1 MSVFSYLFGLLTLLV
16 LESVASPVLPIPGS
30 PLSRE
35 EYEVFFE
42 SLKPTWKAETFCH
55 LRQTKGCYSSA
66 IIKLDMEENHGL
78 IPEGPVCSEFL
89 EAPSFQSFCHFT
101 QYRCIKQQF
110 YTKRIPCTGL
120 SPTNLQLTEQP
131 TTVVFKAEDK
141 SSPTQIAPE
150 QARLSSA
157 DGLINN
163 MVKVLLDYSYIL
175 SGLKSPLE
183 KLPLTTPGRVI
194 PTQAMELAVLPPT
207 PQVPTASALSPP
219 SPGPS
224 AQTERTW
231 RQHLW
236 NKIRPIIYLSLS
248 RKLPQV
254 TTVSAPNFMSKPIT
268 ENTSIST
275 KEEVQKTASHGSLL
289 ALNLDQAMT
298 ILCKA
303 VLEGNCL
310 SEAYTKA
317 WKEME
322 AKVYEFGDEVC
333 DSLGRRH
340 MELCHDCAFCSLKRE
355 QCKDSRNLTRVHC
368 NAGSFTTYINPEI
381 SAQHQAAANKISS
394 SETWQYYGMK
404 DFLGL
409 KAEYWCSQMA
419 TRGCEDKRVALW
431 LRIEYTAFPDGD
443 ASDQICDS
451 DGVQYPSYCVFKSH
465 QCFQKSVYNV
475 QVFRCS
481 CHRNKK
487 YQVLTEE
494 EGEEKVQLW
503 RQHFYL
509 PKNETR

>member
-110 YTKRIPCTGL
+110 YTKVGSSIRDGRIPCTGL

-322 AKVYEFGDEVC
+322 AKVYEFGDEVRMLMSTFDPHC
-333 DSLGRRH
+333 VHGSLQG
-340 MELCHDCAFCSLKRE
+340 LPPCSGYKS
-355 QCKDSRNLTRVHC
+355 C
-368 NAGSFTTYINPEI
+368 SFTTYINPEI

-465 QCFQKSVYNV
+465 Q
-475 QVFRCS
+475 
-481 CHRNKK
+481 NKK